1 MIQPELTGRAGAV
14 TTEHMQSCEKQKRR
28 AGRPFTGA
36 AMLMGSVMALTACV
50 TVSAPDKP
58 IVIELNINI
67 KHELIV
73 QLAED
78 AKKTIDEHGDIF

>member
-1 MIQPELTGRAGAV
+1 MIHPELTRRAGAV
-14 TTEHMQSCEKQKRR
+14 TTEPMQGCERQMRR
-28 AGRPFTGA
+28 VGRPFIGA
-36 AMLMGSVMALTACV
+36 AVLMGSVVALTACV
-50 TVSAPDKP
+50 SVSAPDKP

-73 QLAED
+73 ELAQD

>member
-1 MIQPELTGRAGAV
+1 MIHPELTGRAGAV
-14 TTEHMQSCEKQKRR
+14 TNEPMQSCEKQMRR
-28 AGRPFTGA
+28 SGRPFAGVA
-36 AMLMGSVMALTACV
+36 VLMGSVMALAACV

-73 QLAED
+73 ELAQD

>member
-1 MIQPELTGRAGAV
+1 MIHPELTGRAGAV
-14 TTEHMQSCEKQKRR
+14 TTKPMQSCEQQMRR
-28 AGRPFTGA
+28 AGRPFIGA
-36 AMLMGSVMALTACV
+36 TVLLGSVMALTACV

-73 QLAED
+73 ELAQD